1 MLQDFRESI
10 SGAAK
15 FIVILIAIPFAFL
28 GIESIFFTGASVEE
42 AANIGGERI
51 TRLEVARAIQ
61 RRRNLIQQQFGEVD
75 PSTVSDELL
84 YGPVLQDMANA
95 KALENQARDMGM
107 AVASSTLARLLK
119 EVEIFQ
125 ADGQFSKD
133 NYLNYLA
140 RNQYTPQTH
149 RRFIESELLVNQLAQ
164 GITSTAFL
172 TNGELQRV
180 VALMEQSRDFHYLTL
195 PLEPVRERMVASA
208 AEVEAYYTQHSA
220 QFVASETV
228 VFDYIELKL
237 GDLTDSVTLD
247 DKVIKAYYDDQLAAA
262 ESSRRLFVGHI
273 MIDSQ
278 EDGSHNQKLA
288 NAQAAL
294 EQGNEFAAVARQY
307 SEDLLTAEQGGEI
320 GEFIAADMPPAF
332 QAAVVE
338 LDVGQVSSP
347 VEIENGWHLI
357 KVLREEKTIVRS
369 FEEER
374 ERMGNELRQ
383 QLALDLMPEK
393 VEELGDLAYNN
404 TSLGEVADELGL
416 ELKTSP
422 ALTRQGIR
430 EGTRNGNASAADDIV
445 NNPTVLEVAFSE
457 DVLDNGYASEVLEL
471 SQGNVLVLKLKEH
484 QPERTLSLE
493 EVRGQ
498 VEEQVKT
505 DKAALELETQGK
517 AYVAQIR
524 AGIAAGETIE
534 SVATANDLNWQV
546 SLATQRYA
554 PGVNREVVAQVFEL
568 PAATAVP
575 AVRLFSTAAGDV
587 VVYSLDAISEGS
599 EQAQAAEQLGAMG
612 TSLTRASAA
621 RDFTAYQKTLV
632 AEADI
637 DLSAF
642 VGSN

>member
-42 AANIGGERI
+42 AANIDGERI
-51 TRLEVARAIQ
+51 TRLEVTRAIQ

-84 YGPVLQDMANA
+84 YGPVLQNMANA
-95 KALENQARDMGM
+95 KALENQARDTGM

-125 ADGQFSKD
+125 VDGQFSKD

-149 RRFIESELLVNQLAQ
+149 RRFIESELLVSQLAQ
-164 GITSTAFL
+164 GITSTGFL

-180 VALMEQSRDFHYLTL
+180 LALLEQSRDFHYLTL
-195 PLEPVRERMVASA
+195 PIEPVRERMVVSEAEIKASYA
-208 AEVEAYYTQHSA
+208 QRSA
-220 QFVASETV
+220 QFVAAETV

-247 DKVIKAYYDDQLAAA
+247 ATVIKAYYDDQLTAA
-262 ESSRRLFVGHI
+262 EASKRLFVGHI
-273 MIDSQ
+273 MIGSQ
-278 EDGSHNQKLA
+278 EDGSHSQKLA

-294 EQGNEFAAVARQY
+294 EQGDEFAAVARQY

-320 GEFIAADMPPAF
+320 GEFIAVDMPPAF
-332 QAAVVE
+332 QTVVAE

-347 VEIENGWHLI
+347 VEIDNGWHLI

-374 ERMGNELRQ
+374 ERMENELRE

-404 TSLGEVADELGL
+404 TNLAEVAGELGL

-430 EGTRNGNASAADDIV
+430 NGNTSADDSDDDIV

-484 QPERTLSLE
+484 QPERTLSLD

-505 DKAALELETQGK
+505 DKAALELEAQGK

-575 AVRLFSTAAGDV
+575 AVRSFATVAGDI
-587 VVYSLDAISEGS
+587 VVYSLDVIGEGG
-599 EQAQAAEQLGAMG
+599 EQAQVAEQLGAMR
-612 TSLTRASAA
+612 TSLSRASAA
-621 RDFTAYQKTLV
+621 RDFAAYQKTLV

-642 VGSN
+642 VGSNQ

>member
-28 GIESIFFTGASVEE
+28 GIESIFFTGSSVEE
-42 AANIGGERI
+42 AANIDGERI

-84 YGPVLQDMANA
+84 YGPVLQNMANA
-95 KALENQARDMGM
+95 KALENQARNTGM
-107 AVASSTLARLLK
+107 AVASATLARLLK

-125 ADGQFSKD
+125 VDGQFSKD

-149 RRFIESELLVNQLAQ
+149 RRFIESELLVSQLAQ
-164 GITSTAFL
+164 GITSTGFL
-172 TNGELQRV
+172 TNTELQRV
-180 VALMEQSRDFHYLTL
+180 LALMEQSRDFHYLTL
-195 PLEPVRERMVASA
+195 PIEPVRERMVVSEAEIEASYA
-208 AEVEAYYTQHSA
+208 QRSA
-220 QFVASETV
+220 QFVAAETV

-237 GDLTDSVTLD
+237 ADLTDGVTLD
-247 DKVIKAYYDDQLAAA
+247 DGALKTYYDDQLAAA
-262 ESSRRLFVGHI
+262 EASKRLFVGHI
-273 MIDSQ
+273 MIENQ
-278 EDGSHNQKLA
+278 EDGSHTEKLA
-288 NAQAAL
+288 NVQTAL
-294 EQGNEFAAVARQY
+294 EQGDEFAAVARQY
-307 SEDLLTAEQGGEI
+307 SEDLLSAEQGGEI

-332 QAAVVE
+332 QAAVAE

-347 VEIENGWHLI
+347 VEIDSGWHLI

-374 ERMGNELRQ
+374 ERMEKELRQ

-393 VEELGDLAYNN
+393 VEELGDLTYNN
-404 TSLGEVADELGL
+404 TNLAEVADELGL

-430 EGTRNGNASAADDIV
+430 NDNTSADDIV
-445 NNPTVLEVAFSE
+445 NNPTVLQVAFSE

-505 DKAALELETQGK
+505 DKAALELAEQGK
-517 AYVAQIR
+517 AYVANLR

-534 SVATANDLNWQV
+534 SVATANDLDWQV
-546 SLATQRYA
+546 SLATKRYA
-554 PGVNREVVAQVFEL
+554 PGVNREVVQQVFEL

-575 AVRLFSTAAGDV
+575 AVRSFATTAGDV
-587 VVYSLDAISEGS
+587 VVYSLDAIGDGS
-599 EQAQAAEQLGAMG
+599 EQAQGTEQLGAMRA
-612 TSLTRASAA
+612 SLTRASAA
-621 RDFTAYQKTLV
+621 REFAAYQKTLV

-637 DLSAF
+637 NLGAF
-642 VGSN
+642 VGANQ